1 MTKTPKHKEPLLSAA
16 LLRWMN
22 DLAGQGIL
30 VTDADL
36 NIRAWNRWLEEHSEL
51 GAGEVLGRNLLEVY
65 TELEKRRLD
74 RQYKWVLE
82 GQTRVLS
89 QRLHGHLLPLP
100 TNSNLSGFTEMQQ
113 SARISPLIDDDGH
126 VIGTV
131 TVIEDVTERVAREAA
146 LQAEVDARTQALARE
161 KAAREEAEEANH
173 LKDEFLATVSHEL
186 RTPLTAILGWSN
198 MLLAK
203 NLGDEARDRA
213 LEIIHRNAQ
222 SQNQLI
228 SDLLDVSRII
238 SGKLR
243 LDLRT
248 VELSPII
255 EAAVEATRPAAEAKG
270 VYLNTSLD
278 SHAGPVNGDA
288 DRLQQVVWNLL
299 TNAIKFTP
307 EGGRI
312 EVRLEIAGS
321 RVEVTVRD
329 TGIGIAPEF
338 LPHIFDRFRQADPG
352 TNRIHGGM
360 GLGLSI
366 VRQLVE
372 LHGGAIRA
380 ESLGEGRG
388 ATFTVSLPFV
398 KTEQEPKLAERRPT
412 AAASRLE
419 IECPPALRGL
429 RVLVVDDEADTR
441 DMLRAVLE
449 HCHAEVI
456 TVGSASEALETI
468 VQVRPDVLISDLGMP
483 GDDGYNLISKVR
495 ALPAE
500 RGGRIPAAA
509 LTAYVRAEDR
519 VKVLRSGFQLH
530 VPKPVEPAELVTVV
544 AHLADRSGSEY
555 SSRAP
560 GGTSDNQERV
570 RTGLAAE
577 QEPDEA

>member
-1 MTKTPKHKEPLLSAA
+1 MTKPGPDEETLLSAT

-30 VTDADL
+30 ITDAEL
-36 NIRAWNRWLEEHSEL
+36 KIRAWNRWLEEHSGL
-51 GAGEVLGRNLLEVY
+51 SAAEVIGRSLLDVY
-65 TELEKRRLD
+65 SELEARRLD

-100 TNSNLSGFTEMQQ
+100 TDASLSGFSEMQQ
-113 SARISPLIDDDGH
+113 TARISPLITEDGR
-126 VIGTV
+126 VIGTL
-131 TVIEDVTERVAREAA
+131 TVIEDVTERVAREAE
-146 LQAEVDARTQALARE
+146 LQAQIDARTQALASE
-161 KAAREEAEEANH
+161 KAARKEAEKANR

-198 MLLAK
+198 MLLAGH
-203 NLGDEARDRA
+203 LDGEAHDRA

-248 VELSPII
+248 VELPTII

-270 VYLNTSLD
+270 IRLTTALD
-278 SHAGPVNGDA
+278 PRSGPINGDA

-299 TNAIKFTP
+299 TNAIKFTDA
-307 EGGRI
+307 GG
-312 EVRLEIAGS
+312 EIKVKLGS
-321 RVEVTVRD
+321 VDTRVEITVQD
-329 TGIGIAPEF
+329 SGLGINPEF

-352 TNRIHGGM
+352 TNRVHGGM

-372 LHGGAIRA
+372 LHGGTVKA
-380 ESLGEGRG
+380 ESEGEGKG

-398 KTEQEPKLAERRPT
+398 NFRRGSERAERLPLD
-412 AAASRLE
+412 ADGYPE
-419 IECPPALRGL
+419 ITCPPFLQGL
-429 RVLVVDDEADTR
+429 RVLAVDDEADTR
-441 DMLRAVLE
+441 EMIRAVLE
-449 HCHAEVI
+449 HCKMEVI
-456 TVGSASEALETI
+456 TAGSASEALEVI
-468 VQVRPDVLISDLGMP
+468 AQSHPDVLISDLGMP
-483 GDDGYNLISKVR
+483 GEDGYALIAKVR
-495 ALPAE
+495 SLPAE
-500 RGGRIPAAA
+500 RGGQIPAAA

-530 VPKPVEPAELVTVV
+530 VSKPLEPNELVAVV
-544 AHLADRSGSEY
+544 ANLAGRL
-555 SSRAP
+555 
-560 GGTSDNQERV
+560 NQ
-570 RTGLAAE
+570 
-577 QEPDEA
+577 

>member
-1 MTKTPKHKEPLLSAA
+1 MTKNATHAEPLVSAA

-36 NIRAWNRWLEEHSEL
+36 KICAWNRWLEEHSEL
-51 GAGEVLGRNLLEVY
+51 SAGEVLGRNLLEVY

-74 RQYKWVLE
+74 RHYKWVLE

-100 TNSNLSGFTEMQQ
+100 ADPNLSGFTEMQQ
-113 SARISPLIDDDGH
+113 TARISPLLDEEGR

-146 LQAEVDARTQALARE
+146 LQTEVDARTRSLARE
-161 KAAREEAEEANH
+161 KAARREAEEANH

-198 MLLAK
+198 MLLAGK
-203 NLGDEARDRA
+203 ASDETRERA

-222 SQNQLI
+222 AQNQLI

-255 EAAVEATRPAAEAKG
+255 DAAVEATRPAAEAKG
-270 VYLNTSLD
+270 VQLDTSLD
-278 SHAGPVNGDA
+278 PHAGPVNGDA

-312 EVRLEIAGS
+312 EVKSEIAGP

-380 ESLGEGRG
+380 ESQGEGKG

-398 KTEQEPKLAERRPT
+398 KAEQERKLSERRP
-412 AAASRLE
+412 APAPARLE
-419 IECPPALRGL
+419 IECPPALSGL

-449 HCHAEVI
+449 HCQAEVV
-456 TVGSASEALETI
+456 TAGSASEAMEAI
-468 VQVRPDVLISDLGMP
+468 VKLRPDVLISDVGMP
-483 GDDGYNLISKVR
+483 GDDGYTLISRVR

-544 AHLADRSGSEY
+544 AHLAGRD
-555 SSRAP
+555 
-560 GGTSDNQERV
+560 GGE
-570 RTGLAAE
+570 
-577 QEPDEA
+577 

>member
-1 MTKTPKHKEPLLSAA
+1 MTKPVRDEETLLNAA

-30 VTDADL
+30 ITDADL
-36 NIRAWNRWLEEHSEL
+36 KIRAWNRWLEEHSEL
-51 GAGEVLGRNLLEVY
+51 SAPEVIGRSLLEVY
-65 TELEKRRLD
+65 TVLESRRLD

-82 GQTRVLS
+82 GQTRILS

-100 TNSNLSGFTEMQQ
+100 TDASMSGFTEMQQ
-113 SARISPLIDDDGH
+113 TARISPLIAEDGR
-126 VIGTV
+126 VIGTL
-131 TVIEDVTERVAREAA
+131 TVIEDVTERVSREAE
-146 LQAEVDARTQALARE
+146 LQAQVDARTQMLARE
-161 KAAREEAEEANH
+161 KAAREEAEEANR

-186 RTPLTAILGWSN
+186 RTPLTSILGWSN
-198 MLLAK
+198 MLLAGRLK
-203 NLGDEARDRA
+203 GEAHDHA

-248 VELSPII
+248 VELPAVI

-270 VYLNTSLD
+270 VRLTTALD
-278 SHAGPVNGDA
+278 PHAGPINGDA

-307 EGGRI
+307 EEG
-312 EVRLEIAGS
+312 EVLVKLESANS
-321 RVEVTVRD
+321 RVEITVQD
-329 TGIGIAPEF
+329 SGIGIPAEF

-372 LHGGAIRA
+372 LHGGTVKA
-380 ESLGEGRG
+380 ESEGEGKG
-388 ATFTVSLPFV
+388 TTFTVSLPFV
-398 KTEQEPKLAERRPT
+398 NFRRGSGRAERLPAGAVGHT
-412 AAASRLE
+412 EINCPASLQ
-419 IECPPALRGL
+419 GL
-429 RVLVVDDEADTR
+429 RVLAVDDEADTR
-441 DMLRAVLE
+441 EMIRAVLE
-449 HCHAEVI
+449 HCKMEVI
-456 TVGSASEALETI
+456 TAASASEALEAI
-468 VQVRPDVLISDLGMP
+468 VQLHPDVLLSDLGMP
-483 GDDGYNLISKVR
+483 GEDGYALIAKVR

-500 RGGRIPAAA
+500 RGGHIPAAA

-530 VPKPVEPAELVTVV
+530 VSKPLEPNELVAVV
-544 AHLADRSGSEY
+544 ANLAGRRNE
-555 SSRAP
+555 
-560 GGTSDNQERV
+560 
-570 RTGLAAE
+570 
-577 QEPDEA
+577 

>member
-1 MTKTPKHKEPLLSAA
+1 MTKPVRDEETLLNAA

-30 VTDADL
+30 ITDADL
-36 NIRAWNRWLEEHSEL
+36 KIRAWNRWLEEHSEL
-51 GAGEVLGRNLLEVY
+51 SASEVIGRSLLDVY
-65 TELEKRRLD
+65 TELELRRLD

-82 GQTRVLS
+82 GQTRILS

-100 TNSNLSGFTEMQQ
+100 TDTSTSGFTEMQQ
-113 SARISPLIDDDGH
+113 TARISPLIAEDGR
-126 VIGTV
+126 VIGTM
-131 TVIEDVTERVAREAA
+131 TVIEDVTERVTREAE
-146 LQAEVDARTQALARE
+146 LQAQVDARTQTLARE
-161 KAAREEAEEANH
+161 KAARQEAEEANR

-198 MLLAK
+198 MLLAGRLK
-203 NLGDEARDRA
+203 GEAHDHA

-248 VELSPII
+248 VELPAII

-270 VYLNTSLD
+270 VRLTTALD
-278 SHAGPVNGDA
+278 PHSGPINGDA

-307 EGGRI
+307 EEG
-312 EVRLEIAGS
+312 EVLVKLESADS
-321 RVEVTVRD
+321 RVEITVRD
-329 TGIGIAPEF
+329 SGIGVPAEF
-338 LPHIFDRFRQADPG
+338 LPHIFERFRQADPG

-372 LHGGAIRA
+372 LHGGTVKA
-380 ESLGEGRG
+380 ESKGEGKG
-388 ATFTVSLPFV
+388 TTFTVSLPFV
-398 KTEQEPKLAERRPT
+398 NFRRGSGRAERLP
-412 AAASRLE
+412 AGAVGHAE
-419 IECPPALRGL
+419 INCPPSLQGL
-429 RVLVVDDEADTR
+429 RVLAVDDEADTR
-441 DMLRAVLE
+441 EMIRAVLE
-449 HCHAEVI
+449 HCKMEVI
-456 TVGSASEALETI
+456 TAASASDALEAI
-468 VQVRPDVLISDLGMP
+468 VQLRPDILISDLGMP
-483 GDDGYNLISKVR
+483 GEDGYALIAKVR

-500 RGGRIPAAA
+500 RGGHIPAAA
-509 LTAYVRAEDR
+509 LTAYVRGEDR

-530 VPKPVEPAELVTVV
+530 VSKPLEPNELVAVV
-544 AHLADRSGSEY
+544 ANLAGRRNE
-555 SSRAP
+555 
-560 GGTSDNQERV
+560 
-570 RTGLAAE
+570 
-577 QEPDEA
+577 

>member
-1 MTKTPKHKEPLLSAA
+1 MTKTSTHVEPLVSAA

-30 VTDADL
+30 VTGADL
-36 NIRAWNRWLEEHSEL
+36 TIRAWNRWLEEHSEL
-51 GAGEVLGRNLLEVY
+51 SAGEVLGRNLLEVY
-65 TELEKRRLD
+65 SELEKRRLD

-100 TNSNLSGFTEMQQ
+100 TNFNLSGFTEMQQ
-113 SARISPLIDDDGH
+113 SARISPLIDDEGR

-131 TVIEDVTERVAREAA
+131 TVIEDVTERVAREAE
-146 LQAEVDARTQALARE
+146 LQAEVDARTRALARE

-198 MLLAK
+198 MLLAGK
-203 NLGDEARDRA
+203 LDGEARDRA

-248 VELSPII
+248 VDLPKVI
-255 EAAVEATRPAAEAKG
+255 EAAVEATRPAAEGKG
-270 VYLNTSLD
+270 IGLSTSLD
-278 SHAGPVNGDA
+278 PHAGPVNGDA

-299 TNAIKFTP
+299 TNSIKFTP
-307 EGGRI
+307 EGGEI
-312 EVRLEIAGS
+312 LVKSEVAGT

-329 TGIGIAPEF
+329 TGMGIAPEF
-338 LPHIFDRFRQADPG
+338 LPHIFDRFRQANPG

-372 LHGGAIRA
+372 LHGGSIRA
-380 ESLGEGRG
+380 ESEGEGKG
-388 ATFTVSLPFV
+388 ATFIVSLPFV
-398 KTEQEPKLAERRPT
+398 ALEEEMKLAERSPVRT
-412 AAASRLE
+412 VAARLE
-419 IECPPALRGL
+419 IECPPALQGL

-456 TVGSASEALETI
+456 TAGSASEALEAMAHL
-468 VQVRPDVLISDLGMP
+468 RPDVLISDVGMP
-483 GDDGYNLISKVR
+483 EEDGYSLIARVR
-495 ALPAE
+495 ALPPE

-544 AHLADRSGSEY
+544 AHLADRSG
-555 SSRAP
+555 
-560 GGTSDNQERV
+560 
-570 RTGLAAE
+570 
-577 QEPDEA
+577 DE